1 MTFKLLVVL
10 LLRKS
15 IGSTWA
21 ALCLRNPIS
30 VSLVSQLQANVSLA
44 LRESCNFAT
53 TSRRLMMNNALK
65 YVKILEGTGITREQ
79 AEAHVQII
87 FDVLEGDLVTKQD
100 LTNSEASIRAAI
112 NRLDTKIDTSV
123 ERIENKLLQSEY
135 RTTIKLGSIVTIVIA
150 AATAISKLF

>member
-1 MTFKLLVVL
+1 
-10 LLRKS
+10 
-15 IGSTWA
+15 
-21 ALCLRNPIS
+21 
-30 VSLVSQLQANVSLA
+30 
-44 LRESCNFAT
+44 
-53 TSRRLMMNNALK
+53 MNNALK

-87 FDVLEGDLVTKQD
+87 SDVLEGDLVTKQD
-100 LTNSEASIRAAI
+100 LANSEASIRAAI
-112 NRLDTKIDTSV
+112 TRLDTKIDTSV

>member
-1 MTFKLLVVL
+1 
-10 LLRKS
+10 
-15 IGSTWA
+15 
-21 ALCLRNPIS
+21 
-30 VSLVSQLQANVSLA
+30 
-44 LRESCNFAT
+44 
-53 TSRRLMMNNALK
+53 MNNALK

-87 FDVLEGDLVTKQD
+87 SDVLEGDLVTKQD
-100 LTNSEASIRAAI
+100 LANSEASIRSAI
-112 NRLDTKIDTSV
+112 TQLNTKIDTSV